1 VDFVPLHRERYDLI
15 IGRRD
20 YFDSPF
26 QRLLAFTRTQQ
37 FVDKA
42 AELGGYDI
50 IDVGHVTYNS
60 L

>member
-1 VDFVPLHRERYDLI
+1 VDFVPLHRERYDLV
-15 IGRRD
+15 IGHWD
-20 YFDSPF
+20 YFEPPF

-50 IDVGHVTYNS
+50 TGVGRVTYNS
-60 L
+60 P